1 MMRPFLALIL
11 AMVAVLSACGLAP
24 PGPSAK
30 AVEQCSAQA
39 GFTQRS
45 DAARASGQT
54 GRIDAR
60 PKELAAI
67 NSCLAG
73 TAATGHRRACS
84 KTLVGG
90 TGMACSNQI
99 ARVGS

>member
-1 MMRPFLALIL
+1 MMRPILALVL
-11 AMVAVLSACGLAP
+11 AMVAVLSACGIAP

-30 AVEQCSAQA
+30 AVAQCSAQA

-45 DAARASGQT
+45 DAARAQGQT
-54 GRIDAR
+54 GRIDAT
-60 PKELAAI
+60 PEEVAAI

-73 TAATGHRRACS
+73 AAATGHRRACS
-84 KTLVGG
+84 MTLVGG

-99 ARVGS
+99 ARGGS